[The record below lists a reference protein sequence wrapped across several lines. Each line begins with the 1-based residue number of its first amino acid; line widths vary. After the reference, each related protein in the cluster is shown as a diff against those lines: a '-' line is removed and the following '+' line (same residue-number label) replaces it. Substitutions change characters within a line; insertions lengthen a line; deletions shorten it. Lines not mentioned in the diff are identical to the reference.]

1 MSRTGWARLCV
12 LCLVTLGGACA
23 PPAPDTVLLNGHV
36 FTADPANPWA
46 EALAL
51 RGDRVVAVGTT
62 AEIAALASPASARRD
77 LGGRAVVPGFNDAHV
92 DDPGGDAAALAGVA
106 RAAIAD
112 GVTSM
117 QWFVD
122 GRPVSAVAQALLA
135 ADPPLRI
142 RVFRMPRTGADGQS
156 IDSRPHLP
164 PQPSFLLDIRGMG
177 FALGAGDEA
186 RIHQAVGWGYGT
198 EDLLAI
204 EPKDDRALA
213 LYIDAVAT
221 TGTAEVWM
229 KKRPRLEHPGMAA
242 VAMASQMTSFG
253 MVVVQRP
260 DGNVPLSALA
270 TGGVTLA
277 LGSGRAVRPF
287 DVLAWAT
294 APERGGEALTMEQ
307 AVTAF
312 TRGSAAAQLADRE
325 KGHLT
330 VGALADLAVLSID
343 PFRAPREELSRARS
357 VMTVIGGRVVHDVP

>member
-12 LCLVTLGGACA
+12 LGLVTLGGACA

-62 AEIAALASPASARRD
+62 AEVAALASSASARRD
-77 LGGRAVVPGFNDAHV
+77 LGGRAVIPGFNDAHV
-92 DDPGGDAAALAGVA
+92 NDPGGDAAALTGVA

-122 GRPVSAVAQALLA
+122 GRPVAAVAQALLA
-135 ADPPLRI
+135 ADTPLRI

-164 PQPSFLLDIRGMG
+164 PQPSFLLDVRGMG
-177 FALGAGDEA
+177 FVLGAGDEA

-204 EPKDDRALA
+204 EPRDDRALA
-213 LYIDAVAT
+213 IYVDAVT
-221 TGTAEVWM
+221 RTGTTEVWM

-242 VAMASQMTSFG
+242 VAMARSMTSTG

-260 DGNVPLSALA
+260 EGTVPMSSLVKD
-270 TGGVTLA
+270 GVTLA
-277 LGSGRAVRPF
+277 LGSGVPSVRSTCWPGPPRPSE
-287 DVLAWAT
+287 AT
-294 APERGGEALTMEQ
+294 RRSRWSRP
-307 AVTAF
+307 
-312 TRGSAAAQLADRE
+312 SAR
-325 KGHLT
+325 
-330 VGALADLAVLSID
+330 
-343 PFRAPREELSRARS
+343 SRAGRPRRNSPIARRATSPSGRSPIWRCSPSIRS
-357 VMTVIGGRVVHDVP
+357 VRRARICSAPAAS